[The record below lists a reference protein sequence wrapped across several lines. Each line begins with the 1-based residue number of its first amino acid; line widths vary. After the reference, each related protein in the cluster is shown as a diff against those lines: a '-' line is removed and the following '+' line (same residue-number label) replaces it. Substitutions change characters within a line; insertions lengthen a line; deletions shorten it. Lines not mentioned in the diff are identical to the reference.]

1 VQHRRHHPVVT
12 FRQRGKSF
20 AVAAFPQLTRPLGRR
35 LFGTGDGGR
44 GEPVDPAAV
53 RRLLVVRLDEIGDAV
68 MNVPLLR
75 ALRSRFPEA
84 HVTAVVR
91 PAAAALLA
99 PCPYVDALHVLDTPA
114 HGISRVLGRYRRAL
128 AFARAHFP
136 SEPFDLAVVPRWE
149 VDKYFATCLA
159 YWSGA
164 RWRVGYSEHVSR
176 EKEIKNHGWDRLLT
190 HPLPGGHGEH
200 EVRRALG
207 VAAFLGA
214 RVDDDALELWTTPGD
229 EAAADRLLDAAGVV
243 PGTPL
248 VALAPGAGLP
258 RRQWPAAC
266 LAEVGRRLAEHDGL
280 RPLVLGSPDDRP
292 LGAVI
297 AARVG
302 PAAVDLTGRASLRE
316 TVSLLRRCRLFVGND
331 SGPMHLAAAAGT
343 PVVEVSCH
351 PHGGDP
357 EHPNAPER
365 FGPWGTT
372 GAVVRPEAPRPPCT
386 DGCASAEP
394 HCILEVSVDAVYG
407 ATQSLLAPVPLGS
420 VPAGYPA
427 RSAP

>member
-1 VQHRRHHPVVT
+1 MSL
-12 FRQRGKSF
+12 G
-20 AVAAFPQLTRPLGRR
+20 AAALARLTRALGRR
-35 LFGTGDGGR
+35 RFAVDESGR
-44 GEPVDPAAV
+44 GEAIEPAAV

-68 MNVPLLR
+68 LNVPLLR
-75 ALRSRFPEA
+75 ALRGRFPEA

-99 PCPYVDALHVLDTPA
+99 PCPYVDTLHALEGPA
-114 HGISRVLGRYRRAL
+114 HGASRIPGRYRRAL

-136 SEPFDLAVVPRWE
+136 AERFDLAVVPRWE
-149 VDKYFATCLA
+149 VDKYFATSLA

-164 RWRVGYSEHVSR
+164 RWRVGYSEHVSE
-176 EKEIKNHGWDRLLT
+176 EKGVKNRGWDRLLT

-214 RVDDDALELWTTPGD
+214 RTDNGALELWTMPED
-229 EAAADRLLDAAGVV
+229 EAAADRLLGAAGVL

-258 RRQWPAAC
+258 RRAWPAGRF
-266 LAEVGRRLAEHDGL
+266 AEVARRLAEHDGL
-280 RPLVLGSPDDRP
+280 RPLILGGPEDRP
-292 LGAVI
+292 FGAAI
-297 AARVG
+297 MAEAG

-316 TVSLLRRCRLFVGND
+316 TVALLRHCRLFVGND
-331 SGPMHLAAAAGT
+331 SGPMHLAAAGGV

-351 PHGGDP
+351 PCGADA
-357 EHPNAPER
+357 EHHNAPER
-365 FGPWGTT
+365 FGPWGTA

-386 DGCASAEP
+386 DGCASVEP
-394 HCILEVSVDAVYG
+394 HCILGVSAAAVHDA
-407 ATQSLLAPVPLGS
+407 AQTLLTSAALGS
-420 VPAGYPA
+420 IPAGHPA
-427 RSAP
+427 PSAL